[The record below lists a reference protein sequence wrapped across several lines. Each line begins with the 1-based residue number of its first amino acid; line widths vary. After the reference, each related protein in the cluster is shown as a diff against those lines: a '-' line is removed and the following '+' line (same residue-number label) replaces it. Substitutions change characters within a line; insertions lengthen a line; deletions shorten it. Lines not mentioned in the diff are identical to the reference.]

1 MDSAPNELPAGVQW
15 FYSPMAAPLWLGRFG
30 EALVV
35 YDCMDE
41 LANFRFAPADIGAR
55 EQFLL
60 EKADVVF
67 TGGYHLFETK
77 SRHHTNTHFYGCGVD
92 ADHYSGARMAETA
105 LPAEVAQLP
114 RPVLGYFGVIDER
127 IDYDL
132 LTRLGRAFSGGSVVM
147 VGPFAKVDP
156 LTLPSLPNLYWLG
169 QRAYAELPAL
179 VKAFDVCL
187 MPFALNE
194 ATQYINPTKTLE
206 YMAAGKPIVSTAVP
220 DVVRN
225 FTPVVSVANST
236 EEFIEAAYRASANPD
251 TGLIAEGIARA
262 EISSWESTVAAM
274 HGHILDA
281 MEARQTA
288 VTRTGEHSTPPS
300 GASGI
305 AINKRRIEFVKVDIL
320 VVGAGFS
327 GAVMA
332 ERLADRGLKVL
343 IIDKRPHIGG
353 NTYDI
358 YDPAGVLIHPYGPHI
373 FHTNA
378 PRVADYLSN
387 FTAWRPYEHHV
398 LAKVGAQFVPIPI
411 NIDTVNRLYGL
422 DHTEK
427 TIQGF
432 YDQVREPRA
441 EIRTSEDVVI
451 NAVGRDLYEKFFRGY
466 TRKQWGLDPSQLA
479 ASVAARIPTRTNHD
493 DRYFTDTFQKMPQHG
508 YTRMFERML
517 DHAHIDVEVGVDFF
531 GIRRKIRAANP
542 LISSQ
547 TVRSAAAAAHI
558 ISERERSNATMF

>member
-1 MDSAPNELPAGVQW
+1 MDNPPHHHLKGEIISAAQNSVSDRPPILVHCHLRWDFVWQRPQQILSRLAKHYPVLFIEEPMHENSAPAIRVSEPYSSVFRIIPVLDSQAMGYDEQCAALLPVLHDWLDRHGFGPKRIAAGVQW

-105 LPAEVAQLP
+105 LPTEVAQLP

-305 AINKRRIEFVKVDIL
+305 AINKE
-320 VVGAGFS
+320 
-327 GAVMA
+327 
-332 ERLADRGLKVL
+332 GLNL
-343 IIDKRPHIGG
+343 
-353 NTYDI
+353 
-358 YDPAGVLIHPYGPHI
+358 
-373 FHTNA
+373 
-378 PRVADYLSN
+378 
-387 FTAWRPYEHHV
+387 
-398 LAKVGAQFVPIPI
+398 
-411 NIDTVNRLYGL
+411 
-422 DHTEK
+422 
-427 TIQGF
+427 
-432 YDQVREPRA
+432 
-441 EIRTSEDVVI
+441 
-451 NAVGRDLYEKFFRGY
+451 
-466 TRKQWGLDPSQLA
+466 
-479 ASVAARIPTRTNHD
+479 
-493 DRYFTDTFQKMPQHG
+493 
-508 YTRMFERML
+508 
-517 DHAHIDVEVGVDFF
+517 
-531 GIRRKIRAANP
+531 
-542 LISSQ
+542 
-547 TVRSAAAAAHI
+547 
-558 ISERERSNATMF
+558 